1 MANSTYVPP
10 APSERTAAQKPAPG
24 SGRLQRQVNRLK
36 AKGAIEKTI
45 TEVDSEARRA
55 DREIRFHC
63 FLRDNRRCRAFGTPL
78 KFDTDNL
85 KKKSENHHVI
95 PKSAGGSDDPW
106 NRCTLSPLAHSM
118 RHGGELE
125 ITGNADETLTF
136 KQYEFKGGTRVFLR
150 EWESS
155 I

>member
-1 MANSTYVPP
+1 MANPDLDFN
-10 APSERTAAQKPAPG
+10 ALQKPARG
-24 SGRLQRQVNRLK
+24 SARLARQVRKLK

-63 FLRDNRRCRAFGTPL
+63 FLRDNRRCRAFGTAL
-78 KFDTDNL
+78 KFDTDKL
-85 KKKSENHHVI
+85 SKKAENHHI
-95 PKSAGGSDDPW
+95 KPKSAGGSDDPF
-106 NRCTLSPLAHSM
+106 NRCTLSPLAHQM

-125 ITGNADETLTF
+125 IEGNADETLTF
-136 KQYEFKGGTRVFLR
+136 KLYELKGGTRHFVR
-150 EWESS
+150 EWESA